1 MFEARIAQ
9 GNLLKKASAGGGQQR
24 GASSRSVGRGGLG
37 RRRHP
42 VIAAWRAPS
51 RRRGALPVRCS
62 NAQARPPSTAPQV
75 VEAIKDLIEDA
86 NFDCNNSGFSL
97 QAMDSSHVSL
107 VALSL
112 RADGFEHYRC
122 DRNISMGAL
131 GAWRRCRRAAVGGP
145 PPARALG
152 PACCCSWLWV

>member
-1 MFEARIAQ
+1 
-9 GNLLKKASAGGGQQR
+9 
-24 GASSRSVGRGGLG
+24 
-37 RRRHP
+37 
-42 VIAAWRAPS
+42 
-51 RRRGALPVRCS
+51 
-62 NAQARPPSTAPQV
+62 V

-122 DRNISMGAL
+122 DRNVSMGKYAAAL
-131 GAWRRCRRAAVGGP
+131 KPGMPASGGTVAAVAAAAAQGP
-145 PPARALG
+145 CAALQ
-152 PACCCSWLWV
+152 A